1 MHLNQDHAMHC
12 GYGLLEKSDNQGN
25 VSFPSMTEDTVKT
38 GMFKGLCCKAQYTEK
53 YTWNLQMEKEK
64 IRVDYRY
71 LSIVVSGKK
80 GDAVKNKCVSVRTS
94 LITIWSKNVVLWF
107 GLPIRV
113 FLLESVQSFRSLG

>member
-1 MHLNQDHAMHC
+1 MHC

-25 VSFPSMTEDTVKT
+25 VYFPSMTEDTVKT

-80 GDAVKNKCVSVRTS
+80 GDAVKNKCKCKNKSDYNLVQKCCSVVWPPNS
-94 LITIWSKNVVLWF
+94 
-107 GLPIRV
+107 
-113 FLLESVQSFRSLG
+113 SFSLGICSELS